1 MMAYLAVM
9 PTVSEIRRRNL
20 LALMHRYAHREGL
33 AGPGADKAFAI
44 AMDLNPKF
52 LSQLKT
58 GHRNMGTQIARK
70 IEDKVGKPEGWMD
83 RDQTDWSPE
92 IVELATLLNRMTG
105 DEQADAVADLKDHLL
120 QRLVRNPRKP

>member
-1 MMAYLAVM
+1 MMAYLTAM

-20 LALMHRYAHREGL
+20 LALLKRYGESVGIAGQGL
-33 AGPGADKAFAI
+33 DKAFAI

-58 GHRNMGTQIARK
+58 GHRNMGTNTARQLERK
-70 IEDKVGKPEGWMD
+70 LNKPEGWMD

-92 IVELATLLNRMTG
+92 IVELATLLNRMNG